1 MGLSATVKG
10 HIFESEEARIRY
22 EELYKKNWFARN
34 KADVLVRP
42 NLKGQYRTI
51 DRAEKRKLAE
61 AKMSKNALM
70 VNKYLDKK
78 MTVPQI
84 AEEMF
89 STENFVRNIIKKYQ
103 LPV

>member
-1 MGLSATVKG
+1 MKTKAKG
-10 HIFESEEARIRY
+10 HIYENEEARIRY
-22 EELYKKNWFARN
+22 EDLYSKNWYVQNRL
-34 KADVLVRP
+34 DVSERP
-42 NLKGQYRTI
+42 NLKGQYRTVN
-51 DRAEKRKLAE
+51 RAEKRRQAE

-89 STENFVRNIIKKYQ
+89 STENFVKNIIKKYQ

>member
-1 MGLSATVKG
+1 MKAKAKG
-10 HIFESEEARIRY
+10 HMYESEEARIRY
-22 EELYKKNWFARN
+22 EDLYSKNWYVQNRL
-34 KADVLVRP
+34 DVSVRP
-42 NLKGQYRTI
+42 NLKGQYRTVN
-51 DRAEKRKLAE
+51 RAEKRKQAE

-78 MTVPQI
+78 MSVPQI

-89 STENFVRNIIKKYQ
+89 STENFVKNIIKKYQ

>member
-1 MGLSATVKG
+1 MKAKAKG
-10 HIFESEEARIRY
+10 HIYENEEARIRY
-22 EELYKKNWFARN
+22 EDLYSKNWYVQNRL
-34 KADVLVRP
+34 DVSERP
-42 NLKGQYRTI
+42 NLKGQYRTVN
-51 DRAEKRKLAE
+51 RAEKRRQAE

-89 STENFVRNIIKKYQ
+89 STENFVKNIIRKYQ

>member
-1 MGLSATVKG
+1 MGLKAKAKG
-10 HIFESEEARIRY
+10 KIYESEEARIRY

-51 DRAEKRKLAE
+51 DREEKRKQAE

-70 VNKYLDKK
+70 VNRYLDRN
-78 MTVPQI
+78 MTVQQI

-89 STENFVRNIIKKYQ
+89 QTENFIKNIIKKYQ

>member
-10 HIFESEEARIRY
+10 KVYESEEARISY
-22 EELYKKNWFARN
+22 EELYKKTWFAQN

-51 DRAEKRKLAE
+51 DREEKRKQAE

-70 VNKYLDKK
+70 VNRYLDKK

-84 AEEMF
+84 AEEIF

>member
-1 MGLSATVKG
+1 M
-10 HIFESEEARIRY
+10 SE
-22 EELYKKNWFARN
+22 
-34 KADVLVRP
+34 RP
-42 NLKGQYRTI
+42 NLKGQYRTVN
-51 DRAEKRKLAE
+51 RAEKRRQAE

-89 STENFVRNIIKKYQ
+89 STENFVKNIIKKYQ

>member
-1 MGLSATVKG
+1 MKAKATG
-10 HIFESEEARIRY
+10 HIYENEEARIRY
-22 EELYKKNWFARN
+22 EDLYSKNWYVQNRL
-34 KADVLVRP
+34 DVSARP
-42 NLKGQYRTI
+42 NLKGQYRTVN
-51 DRAEKRKLAE
+51 RAEKRRQAE

-89 STENFVRNIIKKYQ
+89 STENFVKNIIKKYQ